1 MINWVRNAYFAF
13 YSLIPLMRIIAK
25 FGTRCDCRRT
35 YYKTTLLLSFGFFHF
50 VFLQSADTQS
60 LIYTKE
66 VINVNVL
73 FRIIFD
79 FTDSMINL
87 IKFYFFFFNIFI
99 FVRQFY
105 YTSRFRSWKPIY
117 LSLKIRGFS
126 EKIRSFELLSERI
139 SRKTLHK

>member
-1 MINWVRNAYFAF
+1 MAIFAHFVLKICTNRFRDYTYFAF
-13 YSLIPLMRIIAK
+13 YSLIPLMRIIVK
-25 FGTRCDCRRT
+25 LGSRCDCRRT

-99 FVRQFY
+99 LFDNFTMHHDFAPENLY
-105 YTSRFRSWKPIY
+105 I
-117 LSLKIRGFS
+117 
-126 EKIRSFELLSERI
+126 
-139 SRKTLHK
+139 

>member
-1 MINWVRNAYFAF
+1 M
-13 YSLIPLMRIIAK
+13 
-25 FGTRCDCRRT
+25 
-35 YYKTTLLLSFGFFHF
+35 
-50 VFLQSADTQS
+50 
-60 LIYTKE
+60 
-66 VINVNVL
+66 NVL

-105 YTSRFRSWKPIY
+105 YTSRFRSKKPIY
-117 LSLKIRGFS
+117 LSLKIRDFS

-139 SRKTLHK
+139 SRKNAP